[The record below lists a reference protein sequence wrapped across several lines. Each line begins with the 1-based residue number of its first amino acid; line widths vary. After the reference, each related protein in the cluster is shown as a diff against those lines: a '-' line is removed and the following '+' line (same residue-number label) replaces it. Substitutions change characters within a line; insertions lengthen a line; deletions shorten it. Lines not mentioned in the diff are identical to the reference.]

1 MEELEDEY
9 AIGLDLGTTFSCIGV
24 YRNGGV
30 EIIPNSKG
38 EKTTPSIV
46 IFTKDSNIKV
56 GEKTT
61 DFLVENYDS
70 CIYEIKRIIGREF
83 EDKQLQEK
91 IKKLPF
97 EIVQS
102 NTGKIPEVQVKTN
115 NGSKTYSTILISSFI
130 IKHMIQ
136 NAEKYLN
143 RKINKLVITVPA
155 YFNETQRNSTKQA
168 AELAGVKVLEII
180 NEPTAA
186 ALSYG
191 FDKKKDINEKIL
203 VFDLGGGTFDV
214 SILSVKKDDKSNNDK
229 EKEQDKNKSNYIS
242 FEVKGTSGDT
252 NLGGE
257 DFDNELVDYI
267 IEKTKFNEKEIKK
280 DKKAMKKLKISCE
293 NIKKILSS
301 SEQTILRIQNFY
313 KNEDIIEKITR
324 KEFEDKCDHLF
335 KKLETSL
342 EDALKNAKIKAEDI
356 HEIILVGGSTKI
368 PKVKKIIRNYF
379 EKSKINDIINPDE
392 AVAFGAT
399 LRAEKILHNRDDVI
413 SNLHLL
419 DAIPLSLGTNVKNC
433 SKDEKIKNEGD
444 IMDVII
450 KRGTHIPITETRKYF
465 NAGDNQKVM
474 SLNIYEGEKKYVKY
488 NHLIKETKISELTP
502 RKMGETEVLVTFEI
516 DVNGILTVKAE
527 EKSENNKGNKKEL
540 IIKNDGI
547 SLTEKELYELKR
559 KSIEMFE
566 KMKNNSLINEIDYN
580 NLNQMLKKYQD
591 AFNNYKK
598 ESNKEED
605 DDDPRIIYKENFN
618 RTLEKLIEKFIENL
632 QKNFDNET
640 VLEKFYLYVKELFLS
655 YNETLKLRIDK
666 EEENH
671 IKDKI
676 KEYIEVF
683 INKSSGYLND
693 LLEILQGIGKK
704 IKLKIFFYNI
714 IIFVLERLNKEG
726 KECIES
732 NKKFCK
738 YHSLMYFD
746 QANMYYKKYLS
757 NINESLL
764 KPEEMK
770 LLKEQKEI
778 FIDFIN
784 FIKCGAIV
792 LCEDSFNAGKLISEE
807 IKSEERGI
815 TNDIKKFAIG
825 SLKNNIERYKI
836 VLFNYESTLSTIQTS
851 DKPSE
856 MEAICIANII
866 RLNDILG
873 QLNINKR
880 YLFLLAERCL
890 FITEKIKIENKGKWF
905 EDFKILYDKLKKM
918 QPPDE
923 DYMIKFNRI
932 KEKNGDIFKQIE
944 DQFKFK
950 KNESDFIKFIL
961 DKYPYKNYKDDMQKR
976 DFSKVNPELIRF
988 LCEKYQSDNYTSG
1001 KKDEGLPFFISHEIS
1016 KKLNNIYNYIQ

>member
-1 MEELEDEY
+1 MEVLEDEY

-46 IFTKDSNIKV
+46 IFTKDLNIKV
-56 GEKTT
+56 GEETT
-61 DFLVENYDS
+61 DFLVENYES

-83 EDKQLQEK
+83 DDKEFQEK

-97 EIVQS
+97 KIVKS
-102 NTGKIPEVQVKTN
+102 NTGKTPEVQVETN
-115 NGSKTYSTILISSFI
+115 SGTKTYNAIVISSFI

-143 RKINKLVITVPA
+143 RKIKNLVITVPA
-155 YFNETQRNSTKQA
+155 YFNESQRNSTMQA

-191 FDKKKDINEKIL
+191 FDQKKDINEKIL

-214 SILSVKKDDKSNNDK
+214 SILSIKKDDKSNNDK
-229 EKEQDKNKSNYIS
+229 DKEQNKSNYIS

-267 IEKTKFNEKEIKK
+267 LKKAKFNEKEIKN
-280 DKKAMKKLKISCE
+280 DKKAMKKLKVSCE
-293 NIKKILSS
+293 IIKKILSS
-301 SEQTILRIQNFY
+301 AKQTILRIQNFY
-313 KNEDIIEKITR
+313 KNKDIIESITR
-324 KEFEDKCDHLF
+324 KEFEDNCEHLF
-335 KKLETSL
+335 KKLEISL
-342 EDALKNAKIKAEDI
+342 EDALKNAKLKAEDI

-368 PKVKKIIRNYF
+368 PKVKEIIRNYF
-379 EKSKINDIINPDE
+379 KNSKINDIINPDE

-399 LRAEKILHNRDDVI
+399 LRAEKILHNRDEAI

-419 DAIPLSLGTNVKNC
+419 DAIPLSLGTNIKNI
-433 SKDEKIKNEGD
+433 SKDENIKKEGD
-444 IMDVII
+444 IMSVII
-450 KRGTHIPITETRKYF
+450 KRGTHIPITETCEYF
-465 NAGDNQKVM
+465 NAVNNQKTM

-488 NHLIKETKISELTP
+488 NHLIKETKITGLTP
-502 RKMGETEVLVTFEI
+502 RKMGETKVLVTFEI

-527 EKSENNKGNKKEL
+527 EKSNNNEGQKIEL
-540 IIKNDGI
+540 TTQNDDNCF
-547 SLTEKELYELKR
+547 TQNELDELKR
-559 KSIEMFE
+559 ENKEMFE
-566 KMKNNSLINEIDYN
+566 KMKNNSLTLKIDYI
-580 NLNQMLKKYQD
+580 NLNQTLKQYQD
-591 AFNNYKK
+591 SYNNYKK
-598 ESNKEED
+598 EANNED

-618 RTLEKLIEKFIENL
+618 STLENFIEKLE
-632 QKNFDNET
+632 KKFDNET

-655 YNETLKLRIDK
+655 YTETLKLALDK
-666 EEENH
+666 GEEKQIMN
-671 IKDKI
+671 KI

-683 INKSSGYLND
+683 INKSSCYLND
-693 LLEILQGIGKK
+693 LLEILKGIGTKK
-704 IKLKIFFYNI
+704 KLKIFFYSI

-726 KECIES
+726 KECIKS
-732 NKKFCK
+732 NKQFCK
-738 YHSLMYFD
+738 YHSLMYFE
-746 QANMYYKKYLS
+746 QANMYYKMYLS
-757 NINESLL
+757 NIDENLL
-764 KPEEMK
+764 NCDDKN

-792 LCEDSFNAGKLISEE
+792 LCEDSFKAGRLISEE
-807 IKSEERGI
+807 IISTGRGI
-815 TNDIKKFAIG
+815 TNDLKKFAIG
-825 SLKNNIERYKI
+825 SLENNVEKYKI
-836 VLFNYESTLSTIQTS
+836 ILSNYESTLSTIQAS

-866 RLNDILG
+866 KLNDILG
-873 QLNINKR
+873 ELNANKR
-880 YLFLLAERCL
+880 YLFHLAEKCL
-890 FITEKIKIENKGKWF
+890 FITEKIKIQNKGEWYN
-905 EDFKILYDKLKKM
+905 DFIILHDKLKEM

-923 DYMIKFNRI
+923 DYNKKFKKI
-932 KEKNGDIFKQIE
+932 KEEHGDIFKEID
-944 DQFKFK
+944 DQFISK
-950 KNESDFIKFIL
+950 KNESDFIKYIL
-961 DKYPYKNYKDDMQKR
+961 DKHPYINYEDDRQNR

-988 LCEKYQSDNYTSG
+988 LIEKYKPENYSSG
-1001 KKDEGLPFFISHEIS
+1001 INDVELQFFISHEIS
-1016 KKLNNIYNYIQ
+1016 KKLNNLYSYIQ